1 VPKKRRAEVP
11 EPIDEGVLTIYT
23 DGSMKPSPRRG
34 GIGIRFVWLDADG
47 AERVWDHALPATL
60 NATNNQ
66 MEIEAATEALK
77 RVTSRYAPFDLS
89 EFRKIV
95 VRTDALYVR
104 DHVGIAIAI
113 WSKRQWTKREGA
125 EVINIREWKELL
137 TAMRYLDR
145 THHLRVEFEYQ
156 PGKTGPHSRAV
167 DELAKQSAD
176 SPPTRLPK
184 GGTVRRRTSPLSVD
198 KGSVRMEGQ
207 VFDIR
212 IIQSQA
218 LPAPHRGTSRYKY
231 EVVDEGSAFYNLVDW
246 ITSTE
251 TLQRGHTYRVS
262 VNEDQGN
269 PRIVEVLEE
278 IEEDLSPYLTALKN
292 LPQPATARQVSE
304 EMVRMGFEVSPEHVK
319 RRLDRLYVELET
331 VSRSRSDQ
339 VGKPFVYEAVE

>member
-1 VPKKRRAEVP
+1 VPRKRRAEVP

-34 GIGIRFVWLDADG
+34 GIGIRFVWLDANG
-47 AERVWDHALPATL
+47 EENVWDHSLPATL

-77 RVTSRYAPFDLS
+77 RVTSRYAAFDLS
-89 EFRKIV
+89 EFRRIV

-212 IIQSQA
+212 IIQGQA
-218 LPAPHRGTSRYKY
+218 LPPPHRGTSRYKY

-246 ITSTE
+246 ITSTD
-251 TLQRGHTYRVS
+251 TLERGHTYRVS
-262 VNEDQGN
+262 VNQDQGN

-278 IEEDLSPYLTALKN
+278 IEEDLSPYFTALKN

-319 RRLDRLYVELET
+319 RRLDRLYVEQET
-331 VSRSRSDQ
+331 VSRSRSSLA
-339 VGKPFVYEAVE
+339 GRPFVYEAVE

>member
-1 VPKKRRAEVP
+1 
-11 EPIDEGVLTIYT
+11 
-23 DGSMKPSPRRG
+23 
-34 GIGIRFVWLDADG
+34 
-47 AERVWDHALPATL
+47 
-60 NATNNQ
+60 
-66 MEIEAATEALK
+66 
-77 RVTSRYAPFDLS
+77 LS

-184 GGTVRRRTSPLSVD
+184 SGTVRRRTSPLSVD

-212 IIQSQA
+212 IIQGQA

-231 EVVDEGSAFYNLVDW
+231 EVVDEGSAFCNLVDW
-246 ITSTE
+246 IASND
-251 TLQRGHTYRVS
+251 TLERGHTYRVS
-262 VNEDQGN
+262 VNQDQGN

-278 IEEDLSPYLTALKN
+278 IEEDLSPYFTALKN

-304 EMVRMGFEVSPEHVK
+304 EMIRMGFEVSPEHVK
-319 RRLDRLYVELET
+319 RRLDRLYVEQET
-331 VSRSRSDQ
+331 VSRSRSSLA
-339 VGKPFVYEAVE
+339 GRPFVYEAVE